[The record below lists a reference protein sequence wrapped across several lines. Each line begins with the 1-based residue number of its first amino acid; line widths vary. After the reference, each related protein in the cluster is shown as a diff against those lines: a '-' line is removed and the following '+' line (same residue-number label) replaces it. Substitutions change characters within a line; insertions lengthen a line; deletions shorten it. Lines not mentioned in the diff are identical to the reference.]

1 MSKDNK
7 EYDFDVTVEDV
18 ELLRSVDSKFGK
30 PRGTHHDVSKQGLN
44 YKEFAQAMRNRNKHN
59 TGSNKWK

>member
-1 MSKDNK
+1 MSKDFT
-7 EYDFDVTVEDV
+7 EYKSDLSDVDV
-18 ELLRSVDSKFGK
+18 DMILSVDSKFGK